1 MKNFITFLVGLFIT
15 HCSIAQI
22 SPNQFNTPVNTGSN
36 MTLGVNTDDLDDFIG
51 SSIAAFNA
59 EGNCIGLEIIQNQFF
74 SMAIWGDD
82 TGTPEIDGLQDGENA
97 TFAVLTTDGRIIT
110 IADLANFN
118 GYVTNSLVVTN
129 TITLFGC
136 TNDEFL
142 EFHTQGYTA
151 DVDNGSCST
160 TIYNLDL
167 TPELFNP
174 ISQTDNSMN
183 IGMNV
188 PSINLFEGGILGTFF
203 DFDQDGIPE
212 CLSTTEIQ
220 GTDNG
225 SNGFFTIA
233 LWGDDA
239 ITDPIDGLLE
249 SQVPTFAIL
258 TNQNYVIA
266 FEAVPDFEGYIANS
280 FLTFTEI
287 NFDLTIYGCTDQA
300 FCNFNPDA
308 EEDDGSCEGT
318 PGCTDVHYIEF
329 SADAGCQLE
338 GSCETTWQEAYNQ
351 LENELDAVNL
361 ECVANAQ
368 AAANAA
374 AEQLYNTEI
383 DYQNQIAAINDNFA
397 STEANYL
404 LQIANLED
412 SIANYSS
419 PISID
424 ILTGWNLIGYTL
436 DESQDAVATFAEI
449 VDYIEIVKNNAADV
463 YWPEFS
469 FNGIGDLIPGQGYQI
484 KVTQAIEDFMYPD
497 TNGQRIELSPTI
509 PQWVIDMPTELHPND
524 IRSLIKTVN
533 LLGQEVELND
543 SHRGS
548 TIIYLYSDGTVEKK
562 IYSKL
567 NK

>member
-1 MKNFITFLVGLFIT
+1 MKNLTPFLLALFLT
-15 HCSIAQI
+15 YSAMAQI
-22 SPNQFNTPVNTGSN
+22 SPDQFYTPVNTVSN

-51 SSIAAFNA
+51 GSLAAFNA
-59 EGNCIGLEIIQNQFF
+59 EGTCIGLEIIQNQFF
-74 SMAIWGDD
+74 SMAIWGND
-82 TGTPEIDGLQDGENA
+82 TGTPELDGLQDGEGA
-97 TFAVLTTDGRIIT
+97 SFAVLTSDGRIVP
-110 IADLANFN
+110 IAELANFN
-118 GYVTNSLVVTN
+118 GYVTNALIVTN
-129 TITLFGC
+129 AITLSGC

-160 TIYNLDL
+160 TIYSLDL

-183 IGMNV
+183 VGMNV
-188 PSINLFEGGILGTFF
+188 SSINLFEGGTIGTFF

-212 CLSTTEIQ
+212 CISTTEIQ

-233 LWGDDA
+233 IWGDDA
-239 ITDPIDGLLE
+239 ITDPIDGLLDG
-249 SQVPTFAIL
+249 QVPTFAIL
-258 TNQNYVIA
+258 TNKNYVIA

-287 NFDLTIYGCTDQA
+287 NFDLTIYGCMDQA

-318 PGCTDVHYIEF
+318 PGCTDDHYVEF
-329 SADAGCQLE
+329 SADAACELE

-351 LENELDAVNL
+351 LDSELDAANVQ
-361 ECVANAQ
+361 CAANAQ
-368 AAANAA
+368 AAADAA

-404 LQIANLED
+404 AQIANLED

-469 FNGIGDLIPGQGYQI
+469 FNGIGNLIPGQGYQI
-484 KVTQAIEDFMYPD
+484 KVTQAIEGFMYPD

-524 IRSLIKTVN
+524 IRSLVRTVN

-543 SHRGS
+543 SHKGS

-562 IYSKL
+562 IYYTL